1 MVDQSILDQ
10 IIRIEDVSEVN
21 NDMTLWLED
30 KSEKY
35 IKNEKEIKQ
44 IRKYVK
50 ETSNFAS
57 LSDGFIT
64 RFFRKDYYFIEAI
77 NKHTRDG
84 YSFITIRRRVLPRSF
99 IADSFQFYFYDKTI
113 DFKQVESL
121 DLKFNKYIRIYNR
134 EFYSEQFKLWVLRK
148 ELECGKIDNET
159 FEKESVILQFN
170 SL

>member
-1 MVDQSILDQ
+1 MFEQNILDK

-21 NDMTLWLED
+21 NDMTVWLED

-44 IRKYVK
+44 IRKYVE
-50 ETSNFAS
+50 ETNNFAS

-64 RFFRKDYYFIEAI
+64 RFFRKDYYFIEVI
-77 NKHTRDG
+77 NKHTRDC
-84 YSFITIRRRVLPRSF
+84 YSFITIRRKILPRSF
-99 IADSFQFYFYDKTI
+99 ISDSFQFYFYDKTT

-121 DLKFNKYIRIYNR
+121 DLKFNKNIRICNR
-134 EFYSEQFKLWVLRK
+134 EFYSDNFKLWVLRK

-159 FEKESVILQFN
+159 FEKRICCLTI
-170 SL
+170 

>member
-1 MVDQSILDQ
+1 MIDQNILDQ

-35 IKNEKEIKQ
+35 IKDGKEIKQ
-44 IRKYVK
+44 IRNYIK
-50 ETSNFAS
+50 ETNNFAS
-57 LSDGFIT
+57 LSGDFIT

-77 NKHTRDG
+77 HKYTPDG
-84 YSFITIRRRVLPRSF
+84 YYFIVIRRKALPKTF
-99 IADSFQFYFYDKTI
+99 NADSFQYYFYEKSI

-121 DLKFNKYIRIYNR
+121 DLKFNKNIIMYNE
-134 EFYSEQFKLWVLRK
+134 EFYSDWFKLWVLRK

-159 FEKESVILQFN
+159 FKKESLVLQFN
-170 SL
+170 NL